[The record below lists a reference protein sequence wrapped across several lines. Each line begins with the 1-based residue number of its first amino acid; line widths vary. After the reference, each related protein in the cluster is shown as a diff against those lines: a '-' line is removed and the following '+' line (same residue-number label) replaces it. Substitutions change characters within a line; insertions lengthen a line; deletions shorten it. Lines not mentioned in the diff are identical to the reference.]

1 MWIVKMTP
9 AAPTAAWRKVC
20 EEYFSRL
27 IEDLEQQVESEVES
41 RVTAAIEAAVRG
53 AVVDAIGE
61 SRRAL
66 AGELNQGVR
75 RLRQAADADDLYST
89 LLDVTVPFCEQA
101 AVFSVHEKRARAER
115 MRRPAEVHAGEDGTA
130 SSLPALEFPVSEA
143 AAFATALDTRDPVIA
158 MSTPAEV
165 SPALV
170 RLLNHKPDERA
181 YLFPLAAGETVA
193 GILYASLNVHAQ
205 PLELFSEVAGLQ
217 LRALAAGSVH
227 AAAPEVFLHAA
238 VSEADEKPQD
248 PLVTISGSFWKQ
260 PKVAAA
266 PVPDAG
272 AQGRRDEW
280 WDLSPKEQQMH
291 LAAQRFA
298 RVQVAEMRLAR
309 PDAVRSGRV
318 ARDLYGAFKESV
330 DAARAGFREKHMTLS
345 PTMVD
350 YLHLE
355 LVRSLADDDANL
367 LGPSYPG
374 PLA

>member
-1 MWIVKMTP
+1 MTP

-41 RVTAAIEAAVRG
+41 RVAAAVGAAVRG
-53 AVVDAIGE
+53 AVTDAIGD

-66 AGELNQGVR
+66 AEELNQGVR
-75 RLRQAADADDLYST
+75 RLRQAADPDDLYST
-89 LLDVTVPFCEQA
+89 LLDVTLPFCDQA
-101 AVFSVHEKRARAER
+101 AIFSIHEKRARAER
-115 MRRPAEVHAGEDGTA
+115 MRRPAEVHGGNDRAA
-130 SSLPALEFPVSEA
+130 ASLPALEFPVSEA
-143 AAFATALDTRDPVIA
+143 AAFATALDSRDPVIA
-158 MSTPAEV
+158 MTTPAEV

-181 YLFPLAAGETVA
+181 YLFPLAAGDTVA
-193 GILYASLNVHAQ
+193 GIFYASSNVQAQ
-205 PLELFSEVAGLQ
+205 PIELFSEVAGLQ
-217 LRALAAGSVH
+217 LRALGSGPDR
-227 AAAPEVFLHAA
+227 AAAPEVSLQAA
-238 VSEADEKPQD
+238 ASGADQQPSE
-248 PLVTISGSFWKQ
+248 PLVSISSPVGKQ
-260 PKVAAA
+260 PKEAAA
-266 PVPDAG
+266 PLPGLGVPG
-272 AQGRRDEW
+272 PRNQW
-280 WDLSPKEQQMH
+280 WDLSPKEQQQH

-318 ARDLYGAFKESV
+318 AGDLYGAFKESV
-330 DAARAGFREKHMTLS
+330 DAAREGFREKHMAS

-355 LVRSLADDDANL
+355 LVRSLAHDDANL

-374 PLA
+374 PLV

>member
-1 MWIVKMTP
+1 MTP

-66 AGELNQGVR
+66 AEELNQGVR
-75 RLRQAADADDLYST
+75 RLRQAADADELYAI
-89 LLDVTVPFCEQA
+89 LLDVTLPFCEQA
-101 AVFSVHEKRARAER
+101 AVFSIHDKRARAER
-115 MRRPAEVHAGEDGTA
+115 MRRPAEVHAGEDGA
-130 SSLPALEFPVSEA
+130 AASLPALEFPVSEA
-143 AAFATALDTRDPVIA
+143 AAFATAIDTRDPVIA
-158 MSTPAEV
+158 MSTPTEV

-181 YLFPLAAGETVA
+181 YLFPLAAGGTVA
-193 GILYASLNVHAQ
+193 GIFYASRNVQAQ
-205 PLELFSEVAGLQ
+205 PLELFSEVASLQ
-217 LRALAAGSVH
+217 LRTLAVGSVP
-227 AAAPEVFLHAA
+227 AAAPEVPVHAT
-238 VSEADEKPQD
+238 VSDNKAPD
-248 PLVTISGSFWKQ
+248 PLVAISALWKQ
-260 PKVAAA
+260 PKAPAA
-266 PVPDAG
+266 PVQAASAP
-272 AQGRRDEW
+272 GRRNEW
-280 WDLSPKEQQMH
+280 WDLSPKDQQVH

-309 PDAVRSGRV
+309 PDAVHSGRAV
-318 ARDLYGAFKESV
+318 RDLYGAFKQPI
-330 DAARAGFREKHMTLS
+330 DAARERFREKHMTVS

-355 LVRSLADDDANL
+355 VVRSLADNDANL

-374 PLA
+374 PLV